1 MKYIVFMSL
10 TDNTEQSYLLT
21 DITCLNLLT
30 TYRKREYSQKLI
42 DNIESIRRRIYGK
55 SN

>member
-1 MKYIVFMSL
+1 MIFCRKTHQF
-10 TDNTEQSYLLT
+10 TDKNLVSPTE
-21 DITCLNLLT
+21 IHLT

-42 DNIESIRRRIYGK
+42 DNIESIWRRIYGK

>member
-1 MKYIVFMSL
+1 MKHIVFMSL

-30 TYRKREYSQKLI
+30 TYRKREYSQKPINKATASPLI
-42 DNIESIRRRIYGK
+42 LGDG
-55 SN
+55 